1 METIVLKDE
10 FTSRLT
16 DEQFFWFCQQ
26 NKDQRIERNSNH
38 EIIIMS
44 PVTSRSGNHSG
55 EIFRQL
61 ANWSVSNGKGIHFDS
76 STGFTLPDKSVFS
89 PDASWISNDS
99 WNALTE
105 EDKDRFAPVCPDF
118 VIEVRSKTDSL
129 DDLKMKMELWL
140 QNGSQLAW
148 LIDPREKTSY
158 LYHPKKSV
166 EIIKGLDKKLIG
178 EGPVSG
184 FVLDLSL
191 LRF

>member
-1 METIVLKDE
+1 MEIIVLKDE

-61 ANWSVSNGKGIHFDS
+61 ANWSVLNGKGIHFDS
-76 STGFTLPDKSVFS
+76 SAGFTLPDKSVFS
-89 PDASWISNDS
+89 PDASWISNDK

-105 EDKDRFAPVCPDF
+105 EDKDRFAPVCPEF

-129 DDLKMKMELWL
+129 DDLKKKMELWL

-166 EIIKGLDKKLIG
+166 EIIKGLDKKLMG
-178 EGPVSG
+178 EEPVSG
-184 FVLDLSL
+184 FILDLSL
-191 LRF
+191 LRI